1 MARVQLRLL
10 HERCSPARDS
20 FPPAFPFL
28 SNFEISY
35 PIPSYTLEFS
45 NIFTFRSPSRF
56 SPDASERTESVKHFT
71 FSIGEFFSNAMRR
84 YAKRKNDNFP
94 THPSS
99 SLSLFLFGQANNR
112 EGATY
117 TQSRGYTARHLRN
130 HVSVPLLRSHA
141 SSRASIEERFHGA
154 MLAIRFHRLVSRSF
168 DPPRIYFKSATRERI
183 PHLII
188 DGQFHTDT
196 DMRMGE

>member
-1 MARVQLRLL
+1 MHARVFEYLHVSFAFEIFARCVGTNGKRETFYFLHRRILFERYASICEAKKRQLS
-10 HERCSPARDS
+10 HP
-20 FPPAFPFL
+20 PFL
-28 SNFEISY
+28 
-35 PIPSYTLEFS
+35 
-45 NIFTFRSPSRF
+45 
-56 SPDASERTESVKHFT
+56 
-71 FSIGEFFSNAMRR
+71 
-84 YAKRKNDNFP
+84 
-94 THPSS
+94 

-112 EGATY
+112 EGTTY

>member
-71 FSIGEFFSNAMRR
+71 FSIGEFFSNAMRSE
-84 YAKRKNDNFP
+84 KTTTFP
-94 THPSS
+94 PTLPL

>member
-99 SLSLFLFGQANNR
+99 LSLCFYSAKRITER
-112 EGATY
+112 ELHIRRVEGTRPGIYVITSAC
-117 TQSRGYTARHLRN
+117 
-130 HVSVPLLRSHA
+130 
-141 SSRASIEERFHGA
+141 RFCG
-154 MLAIRFHRLVSRSF
+154 RTPF
-168 DPPRIYFKSATRERI
+168 PEPR
-183 PHLII
+183 
-188 DGQFHTDT
+188 
-196 DMRMGE
+196 

>member
-1 MARVQLRLL
+1 MT
-10 HERCSPARDS
+10 
-20 FPPAFPFL
+20 PFL
-28 SNFEISY
+28 LLFHFSLISRY
-35 PIPSYTLEFS
+35 PIPFHRTRSS
-45 NIFTFRSPSRF
+45 FRISSRF
-56 SPDASERTESVKHFT
+56 VRLRDFRPMRPISERTESVKHFT

-94 THPSS
+94 THPS